1 MVQRQT
7 SRFPLIARYVAT
19 ALLIATPGFVFS
31 AKAVLMHLYRQSRFN
46 IGIVI
51 FDVPGIPGMPID
63 TYIRWMLVFSTPF
76 FTFAAFVLYRLIIRL
91 NCGCSRGSNS
101 G

>member
-1 MVQRQT
+1 MVQQQT

-19 ALLIATPGFVFS
+19 ALLIASPGFAFS
-31 AKAVLMHLYRQSRFN
+31 AKAVSMHLYRQSRLD

-51 FDVPGIPGMPID
+51 FDVPGIPGMPIN

-76 FTFAAFVLYRLIIRL
+76 FAFAAFVLYRLIIRL
-91 NCGCSRGSNS
+91 NYGHSRGSNS